1 MDFPEHIRT
10 QIETLSVDLAA
21 SVDTLPRKPGVY
33 LMRDVTSAVI
43 YVGKAVD
50 LRSRVRSY
58 FQPSAW
64 ENPKVRAI
72 VSEVADLDFIVTDSE
87 LEALILEANL
97 IKRHRPRY
105 NVRLKDDKRYP
116 YIKITWADPF
126 PRVLVTRRMEQDG
139 SRYFGP
145 FTSASAVHQT
155 LDLLRKSFPYLTCNR
170 EITARDAR
178 PCLYYD
184 IRLCLGPCIGAVT
197 QEEYRVMIRGL
208 TRFLEGR
215 SEEVIAGLE
224 ARMKVAADDWDF
236 EQAASLRDQLQAVRC
251 VVERQKIVSS
261 VGTDQDVVAFAREEG
276 DACVQIF
283 FIRGGKLLGREY
295 FVLEGA
301 QDEDEREVIT
311 AFLKQFYE
319 EAAYIPPE
327 VLLPEQIE
335 EALIIEQWLKRKRGA
350 KVTLRVPR
358 RGQKRGLV
366 ALAAE
371 NAAETLTAL
380 RAQWQ
385 ADAHKHEQALA
396 ELQEALG
403 LPSPPVRIECYDIST
418 TQGTEIVGSMV
429 VFVHAVP
436 RKSEYRRFIVR
447 SVQGQDDYASM
458 REVLQRRFRRWQMA
472 AGGSVGDLRPTGGD
486 LRPTQSASVAEG
498 LLTEASFD
506 RAHGGSVRDLRPTEG
521 DLRPTEGDLRPTVL
535 GSRDIKGWAK
545 LPDLLIVDGGR
556 GQLGVVTEVLKE
568 FDLLARVPVAALA
581 KQREEIFL
589 PGQGKPILLPPRS
602 QGLFLVQRVRDE
614 AHRFAVTHHRIRR
627 RRAGVASQ
635 LDSIPGV
642 GPARRKALLKAF
654 GSLDNIRAASVKQLA
669 AVPGIPRTVAQA
681 IKEHL

>member
-1 MDFPEHIRT
+1 VDFPEHIRT
-10 QIETLSVDLAA
+10 QIETL
-21 SVDTLPRKPGVY
+21 PRRPGIY
-33 LMRDVTSAVI
+33 LMRDVTAAVI

-50 LRSRVRSY
+50 LRARVRSY
-58 FQPSAW
+58 FQPGAW

-97 IKRHRPRY
+97 VKEHRPRY

-126 PRVLVTRRMEQDG
+126 PKVFITRRMEQDG

-145 FTSASAVHQT
+145 FTSSSAVHQT
-155 LDLLRKSFPYLTCNR
+155 LDLLRKSFPYLTCDR
-170 EITARDAR
+170 EITPSYEGGGRGHDGRA
-178 PCLYYD
+178 CLYYD
-184 IRLCLGPCIGAVT
+184 IKLCLGPCIGAVT
-197 QEEYRVMIRGL
+197 QGAYRAMIRGL
-208 TRFLEGR
+208 ARFLEGR
-215 SEEVIAGLE
+215 SDEVIADLG
-224 ARMKVAADDWDF
+224 ARMKTAADEWDF
-236 EQAASLRDQLQAVRC
+236 EQAASLRDQLRSVQR

-261 VGTDQDVVAFAREEG
+261 AGTDQDVVAFAREEG
-276 DACVQIF
+276 DACVQVF

-301 QDEDEREVIT
+301 QDEDEREVMA

-319 EAAYIPPE
+319 EAAYVPPE

-335 EALIIEQWLKRKRGA
+335 EALVIEQWLKAKRGA

-358 RGQKRGLV
+358 RGQKRELV

-371 NAAETLTAL
+371 NAAETLAAL

-396 ELQEALG
+396 ELQETLH
-403 LPSPPVRIECYDIST
+403 LPRPPVRIECYDIST
-418 TQGTEIVGSMV
+418 TQGAEVVGSMV

-436 RKSEYRRFIVR
+436 RKSAYRRFVVR

-458 REVLQRRFRRWQMA
+458 REVLQRRFRRWQTA
-472 AGGSVGDLRPTGGD
+472 T
-486 LRPTQSASVAEG
+486 SASPAEAG
-498 LLTEASFD
+498 RPEA
-506 RAHGGSVRDLRPTEG
+506 RLQPGVPPEVGGPEARLQPGV
-521 DLRPTEGDLRPTVL
+521 

-556 GQLGVVTEVLKE
+556 GQLGVAVEVLEE
-568 FDLLARVPVAALA
+568 FDLLDRVPVMGLA

-589 PGQGKPILLPPRS
+589 PGRARPVLLPRRS

-614 AHRFAVTHHRIRR
+614 AHRFAVTHHRARR
-627 RRAGVASQ
+627 QRAGVASQ

-642 GPARRKALLKAF
+642 GPARRKALLEAF
-654 GSLDNIRAASVKQLA
+654 GSLDGIRMASVEQLA
-669 AVPGIPRTVAQA
+669 AVPGIPRPVAQA

>member
-1 MDFPEHIRT
+1 MDVPEHIRT
-10 QIETLSVDLAA
+10 QVE
-21 SVDTLPRKPGVY
+21 TLPRRPGVY
-33 LMRDVTSAVI
+33 LMRDVGGTVI

-72 VSEVADLDFIVTDSE
+72 VSDVGDLEFIVTDSE

-97 IKRHRPRY
+97 IKQHCPRY

-116 YIKITWADPF
+116 YIKITWAGPF
-126 PRVLVTRRMEQDG
+126 PQVFITRRMEQDG

-145 FTSASAVHQT
+145 FTSSLAVHQT

-170 EITARDAR
+170 DITGQDER

-184 IRLCLGPCIGAVT
+184 IKLCLGPCIGAVT
-197 QEEYRVMIRGL
+197 QEEYRAMIKGL
-208 TRFLEGR
+208 ARFLEGR
-215 SEEVIAGLE
+215 SEEVVADLDR
-224 ARMKVAADDWDF
+224 RMQAAADELDF
-236 EQAASLRDQLQAVRC
+236 EQAASLRDQLRAVRL
-251 VVERQKIVSS
+251 VVAHQKIVSS
-261 VGTDQDVVAFAREEG
+261 VGVDQDVVAFAREG
-276 DACVQIF
+276 SDACVQVF

-301 QDEDEREVIT
+301 QDEDERDVMA

-319 EAAYIPPE
+319 EAAYVPPE
-327 VLLPEQIE
+327 VLLPERVE
-335 EALIIEQWLKRKRGA
+335 EALIIEQWLRGKRGA

-358 RGQKRGLV
+358 RGHKRELV

-371 NAAETLTAL
+371 NAAETLAAL

-396 ELQEALG
+396 EIHEALE
-403 LPSPPVRIECYDIST
+403 LPKPPARIECYDIST
-418 TQGTEIVGSMV
+418 TQGTEVVGSMV
-429 VFVHAVP
+429 VFVHGVP

-472 AGGSVGDLRPTGGD
+472 TSDFPPGGGIKGG
-486 LRPTQSASVAEG
+486 
-498 LLTEASFD
+498 
-506 RAHGGSVRDLRPTEG
+506 
-521 DLRPTEGDLRPTVL
+521 

-556 GQLGVVTEVLKE
+556 GQLGVAVEVLEE
-568 FDLLARVPVAALA
+568 FDLLAKVPVAALA

-589 PGQGKPILLPPRS
+589 PGRARPVLLSRRS

-614 AHRFAVTHHRIRR
+614 AHRFAITHHRTRR

-642 GPARRKALLKAF
+642 GPARRTALLKAF
-654 GSLDNIRAASVKQLA
+654 GSLDAIRAASVEQLA
-669 AVPGIPRTVAQA
+669 AVPGIPRTVALA

>member
-1 MDFPEHIRT
+1 MLYYYLAMDVPEHIRT
-10 QIETLSVDLAA
+10 QIETL
-21 SVDTLPRKPGVY
+21 PRRPGVY
-33 LMRDVTSAVI
+33 LMRDAGGTVI

-50 LRSRVRSY
+50 LRARVRSY
-58 FQPSAW
+58 FHVSAW

-72 VSEVADLDFIVTDSE
+72 VSEIADVDFIVTDSE

-97 IKRHRPRY
+97 IKEHRPRY

-126 PRVLVTRRMEQDG
+126 PKVLITRRMEQDG

-145 FTSASAVHQT
+145 FTSSSAVHQT

-170 EITARDAR
+170 EITGHDER

-184 IRLCLGPCIGAVT
+184 IKLCLGPCIGAVT
-197 QEEYRVMIRGL
+197 QEEYRAMIRGL
-208 TRFLEGR
+208 VRFLEGR
-215 SEEVIAGLE
+215 SEEVIADLE
-224 ARMKVAADDWDF
+224 ARMKAAADEWDF
-236 EQAASLRDQLQAVRC
+236 EQAASLRDQLRAVQRI
-251 VVERQKIVSS
+251 VEKQKIVSS
-261 VGTDQDVVAFAREEG
+261 AGIDQDVIAFAREEG
-276 DACVQIF
+276 DACVQVF

-301 QDEDEREVIT
+301 RDEDEREVMA

-319 EAAYIPPE
+319 EAAYVPPE

-335 EALIIEQWLKRKRGA
+335 EALVIEQWLRGKRGA

-358 RGQKRGLV
+358 RGQKRELV

-371 NAAETLTAL
+371 NAAETLAAL

-403 LPSPPVRIECYDIST
+403 LSRPPVRIECYDIST
-418 TQGTEIVGSMV
+418 MQGTEVVGSMV

-436 RKSEYRRFIVR
+436 RKSDYRRFVVR

-472 AGGSVGDLRPTGGD
+472 TSGAPGEAGRP
-486 LRPTQSASVAEG
+486 
-498 LLTEASFD
+498 EARLQPGVS
-506 RAHGGSVRDLRPTEG
+506 
-521 DLRPTEGDLRPTVL
+521 
-535 GSRDIKGWAK
+535 SRDIKGWAK
-545 LPDLLIVDGGR
+545 LPDLLIVDGGK
-556 GQLGVVTEVLKE
+556 GQLGVAVEVLKE
-568 FDLLARVPVAALA
+568 FDLLDRVPVAALA

-589 PGQGKPILLPPRS
+589 PGRTRPILLPRRS
-602 QGLFLVQRVRDE
+602 QALFLVQRVRDE
-614 AHRFAVTHHRIRR
+614 AHRFAVTHHRARR

-654 GSLDNIRAASVKQLA
+654 GSLDAIRAASVEQLA

>member
-1 MDFPEHIRT
+1 MIDVSDHVRNQVE
-10 QIETLSVDLAA
+10 
-21 SVDTLPRKPGVY
+21 TLPRKPGVY
-33 LMRDVTSAVI
+33 LMRDANGTVI
-43 YVGKAVD
+43 YVGKAID

-64 ENPKVRAI
+64 EYGKVRAI
-72 VSEVADLDFIVTDSE
+72 VSEIADLEFIITDSE

-97 IKRHRPRY
+97 IKQHRPRY

-126 PRVLVTRRMEQDG
+126 PQVFITRYMEQDG

-145 FTSASAVHQT
+145 YTSSSAVHQT

-170 EITARDAR
+170 EITGRDERA
-178 PCLYYD
+178 CLYYD
-184 IRLCLGPCIGAVT
+184 IKLCLGPCVGAVT

-208 TRFLEGR
+208 ARFLEGR
-215 SEEVIAGLE
+215 GEEVIVDLE
-224 ARMKVAADDWDF
+224 QRM
-236 EQAASLRDQLQAVRC
+236 QAAAGELNFERAALLRDQLQSARQ

-261 VGTDQDVVAFAREEG
+261 AGTDQDVIAFACEG
-276 DACVQIF
+276 NDACVQVF

-295 FVLEGA
+295 FVLEGT
-301 QDEDEREVIT
+301 QDEEEREVMA

-319 EAAYIPPE
+319 EAAYVPPE
-327 VLLPEQIE
+327 VLLPERVE
-335 EALIIEQWLKRKRGA
+335 EALIIEQWLKGKRGA

-358 RGQKRGLV
+358 RGQKRELV
-366 ALAAE
+366 TMAAE

-396 ELQEALG
+396 ELEEALE
-403 LPSPPVRIECYDIST
+403 LARAPVRIECYDIST
-418 TQGTEIVGSMV
+418 TQGTEVVGSMV

-436 RKSEYRRFIVR
+436 RKSDYRRFVVR
-447 SVQGQDDYASM
+447 GVPGQDDYASM
-458 REVLQRRFRRWQMA
+458 REVLERRFRRWQA
-472 AGGSVGDLRPTGGD
+472 ATSDESPGK
-486 LRPTQSASVAEG
+486 
-498 LLTEASFD
+498 
-506 RAHGGSVRDLRPTEG
+506 
-521 DLRPTEGDLRPTVL
+521 
-535 GSRDIKGWAK
+535 RDIKGWAK
-545 LPDLLIVDGGR
+545 LPDLLIVDGGK
-556 GQLGVVTEVLKE
+556 GQLSVAVEVLKE
-568 FDLLARVPVAALA
+568 FDLFDRVPVAGLA

-589 PGQGKPILLPPRS
+589 PGQAQPVLLPRRS

-614 AHRFAVTHHRIRR
+614 AHRFAITHHRQRR

-642 GPARRKALLKAF
+642 GPARRRSLLKAF
-654 GSLDNIRAASVKQLA
+654 GSLDGIRAASVEQLA
-669 AVPGIPRTVAQA
+669 AVPGIPHTVALA